1 MPIPAITGR
10 LTVAM
15 SKTLVTST
23 RLTATE
29 KVENWKIPI
38 GTELVDH
45 LCTVLISRYG
55 MGEGVGMSKTK

>member
-1 MPIPAITGR
+1 
-10 LTVAM
+10 
-15 SKTLVTST
+15 
-23 RLTATE
+23 ATE

-55 MGEGVGMSKTK
+55 MGEGVGMSKTKC